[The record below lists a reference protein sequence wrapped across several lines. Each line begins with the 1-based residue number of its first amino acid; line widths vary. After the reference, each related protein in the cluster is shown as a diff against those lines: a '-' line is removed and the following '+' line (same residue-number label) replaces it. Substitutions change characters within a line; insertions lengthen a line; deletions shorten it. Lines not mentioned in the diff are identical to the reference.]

1 MKWIFTS
8 NVADHSLDIVEYER
22 GFIHR
27 FEDKSAAISPN
38 ASAEQ
43 LHGNHHQHSCVF
55 ENKPD
60 WQRDSHVSA

>member
-27 FEDKSAAISPN
+27 FEDDVRSKLAKR
-38 ASAEQ
+38 
-43 LHGNHHQHSCVF
+43 LG
-55 ENKPD
+55 
-60 WQRDSHVSA
+60 